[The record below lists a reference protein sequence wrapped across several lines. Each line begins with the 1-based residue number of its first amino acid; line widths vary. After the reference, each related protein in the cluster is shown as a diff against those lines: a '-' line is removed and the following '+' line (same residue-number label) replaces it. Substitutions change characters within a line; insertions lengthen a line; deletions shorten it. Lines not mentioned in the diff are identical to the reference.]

1 MDEKRDIV
9 IIGAHAA
16 GVDAASAARKT
27 NCSANISST
36 FVLVC
41 ALKFNLFFFKNGF
54 AEVCIFT

>member
-16 GVDAASAARKT
+16 GVDVASAARKT

-36 FVLVC
+36 FVLCVP
-41 ALKFNLFFFKNGF
+41 
-54 AEVCIFT
+54 